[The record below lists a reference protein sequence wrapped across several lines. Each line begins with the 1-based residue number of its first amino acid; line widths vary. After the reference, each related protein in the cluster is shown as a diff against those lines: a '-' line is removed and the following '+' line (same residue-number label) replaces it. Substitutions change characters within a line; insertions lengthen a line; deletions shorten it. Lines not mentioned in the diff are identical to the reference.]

1 MQPGGAARAKMR
13 VGNRVVLDI
22 KQEVIIGGD
31 FEAINLAG
39 KAVLLTAI
47 IYLTL

>member
-1 MQPGGAARAKMR
+1 MQPGGAVRAKMWI
-13 VGNRVVLDI
+13 GNRVVLDT

-39 KAVLLTAI
+39 KAVPLTTI